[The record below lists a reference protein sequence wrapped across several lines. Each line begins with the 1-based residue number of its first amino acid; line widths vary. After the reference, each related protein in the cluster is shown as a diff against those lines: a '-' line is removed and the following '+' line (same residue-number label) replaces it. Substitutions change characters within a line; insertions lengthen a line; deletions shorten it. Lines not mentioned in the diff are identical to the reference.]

1 MKKMVVLPKVKGNGH
16 GGFFVGRKGH
26 LKLKHVVE
34 GNTIYRPKIG
44 IETHCQRPSYFLQQV
59 CGVCFD

>member
-34 GNTIYRPKIG
+34 GKQFTDPR
-44 IETHCQRPSYFLQQV
+44 
-59 CGVCFD
+59 